1 MDRYICNSSPQTNY
15 FGGSGHGDYDSEMG
29 HFFLLHRLGKGS
41 GYKIAQLESLTEDE
55 TLFVGGKEIQVS
67 V

>member
-15 FGGSGHGDYDSEMG
+15 FGDSGHGYYDSEIG
-29 HFFLLHRLGKGS
+29 LFLLHRLGKGS